1 MQQDQ
6 RDSQW
11 TEAQRHVDGTSR
23 DMPTGF
29 RPCPFCHSVIPWE
42 SETCPSCGRV
52 LMERMGADHVSA
64 PRRNPPAPRTQRKNE
79 AVVRLARLRAAVHSR
94 IAHICG
100 ALRPSASGD
109 AWSTTSRG
117 ASWQVFRPA
126 SPVARSWWPRSIP
139 APTDRERTTV
149 LVAAGILVVL
159 FLLAL
164 FGVGHGSMLS
174 R

>member
-1 MQQDQ
+1 MQQDR

-11 TEAQRHVDGTSR
+11 TEAQWHMDGTSH

-52 LMERMGADHVSA
+52 LMERMGMDHVSA
-64 PRRNPPAPRTQRKNE
+64 PRKDPSAPRAQRKNE
-79 AVVRLARLRAAVHSR
+79 VVFRLARLRAVVHSWMT
-94 IAHICG
+94 HICG
-100 ALRPSASGD
+100 ASRPSASGD

-126 SPVARSWWPRSIP
+126 SPASRPWWPRSIP
-139 APTDRERTTV
+139 APTDRERTIV
-149 LVAAGILVVL
+149 LVAAGILIAL

-164 FGVGHGSMLS
+164 VGNGH
-174 R
+174 